1 MRGRLGKW
9 SPGTIVK
16 AMQFPEDFVRG
27 CALVAMEGQNRVTV
41 ENFRGIL
48 SCTLQEIR
56 LIAGQKK
63 LCITGKG
70 LRIDSYSREEIE
82 ISGTIEKLEYL

>member
-1 MRGRLGKW
+1 MREDAFYNLFALRIRRLLRE
-9 SPGTIVK
+9 SRVN
-16 AMQFPEDFVRG
+16 PE
-27 CALVAMEGQNRVTV
+27 
-41 ENFRGIL
+41 
-48 SCTLQEIR
+48 TLQEIR

-63 LCITGKG
+63 LCITGKE